1 MGGFRGFEMG
11 SFSSC
16 LAHIVEVVSMHRP
29 VVFSIIRL
37 GHEPM
42 VFL

>member
-1 MGGFRGFEMG
+1 MVGFREFEKG
-11 SFSSC
+11 SFSSF
-16 LAHIVEVVSMHRP
+16 LANIVEVVSMHRP